1 MPPSIAT
8 PLSSLTA
15 RELYGVRAL
24 PPAGVVPFGYTG
36 HAEDPTGLTWGRARC
51 YAPRTGGWTGEDPV
65 FTEPRYAYV
74 GGRPSWG
81 TDPTGRVAAVEYACT
96 LVFGAAVGFVIG
108 TAAGA
113 SIDWAFGRLNP
124 DFDWVHNNGAQSA
137 AIAGACAATAARGT
151 GGGGSTPPPAPPL
164 RPRPTISMPPPPPL
178 PYRPTISMP
187 PPPPPPW
194 AVWM

>member
-24 PPAGVVPFGYTG
+24 PPTGVVPFGYTG

-74 GGRPSWG
+74 GGRPSSG
-81 TDPTGRVAAVEYACT
+81 TDPTGRSASFQYA
-96 LVFGAAVGFVIG
+96 VFGCFG
-108 TAAGA
+108 AGVAMGVVKA
-113 SIDWAFGRLNP
+113 STTRTTSF
-124 DFDWVHNNGAQSA
+124 S
-137 AIAGACAATAARGT
+137 
-151 GGGGSTPPPAPPL
+151 
-164 RPRPTISMPPPPPL
+164 
-178 PYRPTISMP
+178 Y
-187 PPPPPPW
+187 
-194 AVWM
+194 